1 LSAPSKDEQYDA
13 YVGQIARGVGMSSVG
28 QGFSRLLGYATQV
41 AMARWYGPGQ
51 LGFYLLGLTLVQIVN
66 LLSQLGIDN
75 GVVRY
80 VAHYDAMGD
89 TRRVRGVII
98 QALSVTF
105 ALSVGLS
112 VLMFL
117 GAGLLAD
124 LFNQPFLET
133 VIRAFS
139 VSVPFFTVMSMALWA
154 TQGFQTVKYATYVQ
168 YVVRPLS
175 NLALIVVFYLFDVLI
190 LGAVAAYILSM
201 AFGAVLSLY
210 YLRRIFPDLLNRGVR
225 PKYESRALLEA
236 SAPMIVA
243 NLNQQV
249 NFWLA
254 LLVIGVFEPE
264 SSVAIYGAAFN
275 TAALAT
281 LVLFAFGGIFSP
293 MISGLYQRGLL
304 RDLAYLYKD
313 VSYWTFT
320 GALAFFLMT
329 TLLAR
334 DIMAVFSPEF
344 VPGWPVIVVVAAAQ
358 LFSASVGPT
367 ARVLA
372 MTGRQRVVMFATL
385 GSILTAAVLNLALV
399 PTFGIYGAAVA
410 TAAALILVNAVTL
423 TFIHRRLGFWPYS
436 SRYAK
441 PVIAGLLATASV
453 YLAGLA
459 LPAYSGAPALLVF
472 APIFLAVFLA
482 LLIALGLSASDR
494 QFLASFWD
502 AVRRNLRRATPPD
515 D

>member
-1 LSAPSKDEQYDA
+1 MPSKDEQYDV
-13 YVGQIARGVGMSSVG
+13 YVGRIARGVGVSSVG

-51 LGFYLLGLTLVQIVN
+51 LGFYLLGLTLVQIAN
-66 LLSQLGIDN
+66 LLSQLGMDN

-80 VAHYDAMGD
+80 VAHYQAEGDA
-89 TRRVRGVII
+89 RRVRGVII

-117 GAGLLAD
+117 SAGLLAD

-175 NLALIVVFYLFDVLI
+175 NLTLIVVFYLFDVLI

-210 YLRRIFPDLLNRGVR
+210 YLRRIFPGLLNRGVK
-225 PKYESRALLEA
+225 PKYESRALLGA

-264 SSVAIYGAAFN
+264 SSVAIYGAAYN

-293 MISGLYQRGLL
+293 MISSLYQRRLL

-313 VSYWTFT
+313 VSYWTFA

-329 TLLAR
+329 ALLAR

-344 VPGWPVIVVVAAAQ
+344 VLGWPVIVLVAAAQ

-372 MTGRQRVVMFATL
+372 MTGRQRVVMFSTL
-385 GSILTAAVLNLALV
+385 ASILTAAVLNLALV
-399 PTFGIYGAAVA
+399 PTFGIFGAAAA

-423 TFIHRRLGFWPYS
+423 FFVHRLLGFWPYS
-436 SRYAK
+436 ARYAK
-441 PVIAGLLATASV
+441 PAIAGLLAAALT
-453 YLAGLA
+453 YLARLI
-459 LPAYSGAPALLVF
+459 LPAYAGVPALLVF
-472 APIFLAVFLA
+472 APLFIVVFLA
-482 LLIALGLSASDR
+482 LLIALGLSPSDR
-494 QFLASFWD
+494 QFLASFWA
-502 AVRRNLRRATPPD
+502 AVRRNLPRTSPRGA
-515 D
+515 